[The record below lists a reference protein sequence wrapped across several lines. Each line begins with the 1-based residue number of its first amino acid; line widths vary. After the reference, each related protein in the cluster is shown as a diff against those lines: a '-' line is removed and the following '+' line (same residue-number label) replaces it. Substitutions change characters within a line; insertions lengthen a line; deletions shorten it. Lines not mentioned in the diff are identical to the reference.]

1 MAKAPIRLDL
11 PRHTPDTAP
20 EEVRETLRAREREL
34 GMLPNI
40 YGYFANA
47 PGLLNAYL
55 AADEEFRKNTA
66 LSPVEQEVVML
77 TISRENGCTYCVSVH
92 SWLADNFAKV
102 PTEITDAIRER
113 REIPDS
119 RLEALSRFTQ
129 HMLESRG
136 LPSAGAVEAF
146 RAAGFEDRHVLDVVH
161 GLGLK
166 TLSNYA
172 NHLMHTELDGA
183 FEDRAWSE

>member
-136 LPSAGAVEAF
+136 LPSAGAARYRSQSLYGRLESTCRTISWALRTWSF
-146 RAAGFEDRHVLDVVH
+146 SRMRARCTSTVR
-161 GLGLK
+161 
-166 TLSNYA
+166 TLSP
-172 NHLMHTELDGA
+172 
-183 FEDRAWSE
+183 RS